1 MSLTPEQREE
11 LNKLTKEERIERRRQ
26 HWNAYMRQYN
36 AKKREK
42 QRKMLDEVCLEFN
55 KSYKSYNKQDILEKL
70 LNCIRIYTEVLNI
83 NIKAIPQRQLNKLIQ
98 LNNNDKD
105 DIIEYI
111 TVLEESLDALLKN
124 FR

>member
-83 NIKAIPQRQLNKLIQ
+83 NIKAIPQRQLNKLRQ
-98 LNNNDKD
+98 LNNYDNN
-105 DIIEYI
+105 IIEYI
-111 TVLEESLDALLKN
+111 NVLEESLDTLLKS